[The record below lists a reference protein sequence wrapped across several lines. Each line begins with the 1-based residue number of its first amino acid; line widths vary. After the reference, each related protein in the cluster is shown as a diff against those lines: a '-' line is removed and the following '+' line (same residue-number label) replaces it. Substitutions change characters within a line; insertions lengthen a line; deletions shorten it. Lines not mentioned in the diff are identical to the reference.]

1 MVKAAQVQYWYR
13 FFCRSGSRCSGIA
26 GFDQKM
32 GSAQCYPGSEVYGN
46 RPSLDPICT
55 VEL

>member
-13 FFCRSGSRCSGIA
+13 FFCRSGSRCSGTA